1 MFKKAT
7 KAKAKLRAA
16 IFGPSGSG
24 KTITALRLAHGMGG
38 TIALIDSE
46 RFSASKYADH
56 PEYRFSFDVCDLEL
70 DKQKIND
77 YVKAISEAGKAGYDV
92 LIIDSLSHAWQEL
105 LQEVE
110 LLAKS
115 PRHKGNTWSAWSEG
129 TPKQKQLVNAILDF
143 PGHVIATIRS
153 KTAWVES
160 EGKNG
165 KKVMERVGLAP
176 EQGKGIEY
184 EFDMLFE
191 VTTDHV
197 MTVLKD
203 RSGKF
208 QDQIFEK
215 PGETFG
221 AEMVAWL
228 NEGAAVPSRES
239 PALPQEP
246 APAPPA
252 ERRAPETVRRTAPA
266 EAPPPEP
273 VRRTVAAPAAA
284 PTPVRRRV
292 APVERPTNTPPPVW
306 QSSQPADPDHTL

>member
-1 MFKKAT
+1 VFKKAT

-24 KTITALRLAHGMGG
+24 KTITALRLAHGIGG

-77 YVKAISEAGKAGYDV
+77 YVKAISEAGKAGYNV

-215 PGETFG
+215 PGETLG

-228 NEGAAVPSRES
+228 NEGSSAPRPLQPAVS
-239 PALPQEP
+239 PPGPVRPA
-246 APAPPA
+246 APAG
-252 ERRAPETVRRTAPA
+252 
-266 EAPPPEP
+266 APPPEP

-284 PTPVRRRV
+284 PAPVRRRV

-306 QSSQPADPDHTL
+306 QSSQPADPDHVL